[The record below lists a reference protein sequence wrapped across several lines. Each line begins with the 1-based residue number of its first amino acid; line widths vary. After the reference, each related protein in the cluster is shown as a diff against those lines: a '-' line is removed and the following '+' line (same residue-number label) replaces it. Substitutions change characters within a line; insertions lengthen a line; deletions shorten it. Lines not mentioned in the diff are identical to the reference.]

1 MPNVIHGKTIATE
14 DIKSSSSNNV
24 YTVTLYDNCISCTCP
39 AGGRKSFCKHMVSML
54 YENIELLKNE
64 HKQFYKDVRLLLEL
78 KNNKNHDIEKYKNLC
93 NKVIFVNR
101 NIAEKAH
108 NNAAILKEE
117 SSTELAYII
126 ELIENNFS
134 QEEKLILLKILEIVR
149 PHIFKT
155 MMYLKR
161 SLGIKITES
170 FYGLL
175 PNKFID
181 TERDYSAG
189 GQIVD
194 ELLEKYHPEIQ
205 K

>member
-1 MPNVIHGKTIATE
+1 MPNITPSKIIATE

-24 YTVTLYDNCISCTCP
+24 YTVTLYDNCISCNCP

-54 YENIELLKNE
+54 HKNIEVIEKENSSFFE
-64 HKQFYKDVRLLLEL
+64 NVIQLLEL
-78 KNNKNHDIEKYKNLC
+78 KNDRNHDIEEYKDLC
-93 NKVIFVNR
+93 NKVIFVNK

-108 NNAAILKEE
+108 DNATVLNDK
-117 SSTELAYII
+117 SSTEVTHIVK
-126 ELIENNFS
+126 LIEQNFS
-134 QEEKLILLKILEIVR
+134 KDEKMILLEILESIR

-155 MMYLKR
+155 IMYLKR

-170 FYGLL
+170 FYDLL
-175 PNKFID
+175 TNKFFD